1 MDNALQ
7 VVIAVDS
14 FKGSLSSVEA
24 GEAIAR
30 GVLASRPDAKVTV
43 VPVADGGEG
52 TLDALTASAPH
63 FATGSATTF
72 NAFGDPLRTRV
83 LHGTDADGARLAV
96 IESAEIIGI
105 TKLVVSAKTP
115 RTTSSY
121 GLGTATKEA
130 IGLGA
135 ERVWIG
141 LGGTSTTDG
150 GVGFLLGLGAKIE
163 DETGATIEFSGGR
176 NPLLGGPARIVLP
189 RLGGAEIWGL
199 ADVTNPLIGPRG
211 AARTFGP
218 QKGATPT
225 EVEELEQRMQI
236 WADALYE
243 ASGTKVSGAA
253 RTGAA
258 GGIGA
263 AVVALGGKLT
273 DGFSQVA
280 EMIGLPQKF
289 EGAQVV
295 ITGEG
300 KFDAQS
306 SSGKVP
312 YGVHALARKA
322 QVPLVLVLA
331 GSVDRGES
339 GFRTDKSDPVS
350 DVRDVFDAV
359 FSIQSRPGTLAEAME
374 TVRARADLTE
384 TAAQVIRL
392 ISAAQSAAGRGK
404 E

>member
-1 MDNALQ
+1 MYNALQ

-14 FKGSLSSVEA
+14 FKGSLSSAEA
-24 GEAIAR
+24 GEAIAK

-52 TLDALTASAPH
+52 TLDALAASKTRFVTEVLPA
-63 FATGSATTF
+63 F
-72 NAFGDPLRTRV
+72 NAFGDPLRVRV
-83 LHGTDADGARLAV
+83 LRGTAADGAQLAV

-105 TKLVVSAKTP
+105 TKLVVTAKTP

-121 GLGTATKEA
+121 GLGAATKEA
-130 IGLGA
+130 IRLGA

-141 LGGTSTTDG
+141 LGGTATTDG

-163 DETGATIEFSGGR
+163 DETGKSIEFLGGR
-176 NPLLGGPARIVLP
+176 NPLLEGPARIVLP
-189 RLGGAEIWGL
+189 GLGDAEILGL
-199 ADVTNPLIGPRG
+199 ADVTNPLTGPRG

-218 QKGATPT
+218 QKGANPT
-225 EVEELEQRMQI
+225 QVEELEQRMRT
-236 WADALYE
+236 WENALSE
-243 ASGTKVSGAA
+243 ASGTEVSARP

-263 AVVALGGKLT
+263 AIVALGGTLS
-273 DGFSQVA
+273 DGFSAVA
-280 EMIGLPQKF
+280 ETFGLAQKF
-289 EGAQVV
+289 EGAHIV

-306 SSGKVP
+306 RSGKVP

-322 QVPLVLVLA
+322 QVPLVLVIA
-331 GSVDRGES
+331 GSVDKDQG
-339 GFRTDKSDPVS
+339 GFRADRSDPAS
-350 DVRDVFDAV
+350 YTQDVFDAV
-359 FSIQSRPGTLAEAME
+359 FSIQPRPGTLAEAME
-374 TVRARADLTE
+374 PTRARADLAQ
-384 TAAQVIRL
+384 TAAQAVRL
-392 ISAAQSAAGRGK
+392 ISAAQSAARRGK